1 MIIPIAYAQDE
12 IPYGPWVDQITFQAE
27 TDQAK
32 VLDMLENNEVQI
44 HVSDINDPDVFASL
58 RASPTVDYSIAYGLY
73 FDLTFNPV
81 GPTFL
86 TGDFNPFSNPKIRE
100 AMNWLIDRQFIADEL
115 MGGLAKPKVVPIVG
129 AFPDYGRLAD
139 VFKEIEAEYD
149 TPNYDR
155 AKAQIFEQM
164 IEMGA
169 EYVDGIWYWED
180 EIITLKML
188 IRIDSPPRTRI
199 GDYVSNML
207 EDLGFATE
215 RSYKTSPESSPIW
228 LFGEPANG
236 EWHVYTGGWITELV
250 DRDNSDNFAF
260 FYTSRGMWGLPLGV
274 AYDPDPLFQE
284 VAYKLDDSDY
294 DTWDERQ
301 ALMTQASWMCLEDS
315 VRVWLVDQTVPFP
328 FRTEIQV
335 AADMASGLFGSPIS
349 SRTVRYV
356 DEVGGIVK
364 ASDREVLVDPW
375 NPIVGTNWA
384 YDMHILL
391 GTVDDS
397 TIANP
402 YTGLWMP
409 NTLVSATLDVL
420 EGTLVFN
427 SSPDWLTLNFVD
439 EIEVP
444 IDAWYAWNSSTKQV
458 ITAPD
463 GTTARAKAV
472 LNYGDVIGN
481 VVYHD
486 GSVMSK
492 ADWIATW
499 ALDFER
505 NDPTSPFYDMSF
517 GPEFGNFRSE
527 FQGMRITSWN
537 PVIVEVYLD
546 YYSPDAE
553 YIVQE
558 ASALSNAQQPTAEL
572 SGFWPSVPWQVK
584 AIGMMAEEQGLLAW
598 TGDKSEDLSI
608 EWMNYIGGPS
618 IAILEDMLTE
628 AENTNYVPFEEITND
643 YLETGEITERYA
655 NLRAWYQE
663 KGHFWVGD
671 GPFYLDIVDFTGHSA
686 SIMAYRDYRFKA
698 DKYAFLAAPPIPE
711 SSITTPEN
719 VVPGLEA
726 TFDLYLSSNAQPY
739 PNDRID
745 FVKYVFVDS
754 LGMLVAKGEATAED
768 EGRWSIMLTDEETA
782 SMTAGSYSLT
792 TIALS
797 KDVAIPGT
805 LDTPFVVIP
814 ELSYFQTLLAQTE
827 AGLNSEVSQ
836 LESTLGDKITQLEGA
851 VNSSTTTMYAAIGL
865 AIIALVIAL
874 YAVVAKK

>member
-1 MIIPIAYAQDE
+1 
-12 IPYGPWVDQITFQAE
+12 
-27 TDQAK
+27 
-32 VLDMLENNEVQI
+32 
-44 HVSDINDPDVFASL
+44 
-58 RASPTVDYSIAYGLY
+58 
-73 FDLTFNPV
+73 
-81 GPTFL
+81 
-86 TGDFNPFSNPKIRE
+86 
-100 AMNWLIDRQFIADEL
+100 
-115 MGGLAKPKVVPIVG
+115 
-129 AFPDYGRLAD
+129 
-139 VFKEIEAEYD
+139 
-149 TPNYDR
+149 
-155 AKAQIFEQM
+155 
-164 IEMGA
+164 
-169 EYVDGIWYWED
+169 
-180 EIITLKML
+180 
-188 IRIDSPPRTRI
+188 
-199 GDYVSNML
+199 ML

-364 ASDREVLVDPW
+364 SSDREVLVDPW

-643 YLETGEITERYA
+643 YLEAGEITERYA